1 MPNDTFRERRAV
13 LIAAQQLVQK
23 IDDIEDALE
32 VFVTA
37 DQPAYAAWVSER
49 FQPERAEIARLE
61 AELNQAVQ
69 AHNQM
74 VALTKLEGLTMTE
87 ALRRLREEDR
97 GLADLDEA
105 AREALARERDRRE
118 QVIRE
123 EFERE
128 VTERF
133 ANTPVRPLDEMDQE
147 KLKLVYRK
155 LVRRLHPDVQGPQ
168 IDATETRWQKRIW
181 LISQT
186 ARAAGD
192 VNQLESIYRVN
203 LLRQMDMSDF
213 TLGDA
218 LDTRAWLEKELAR
231 QELSLAEAR
240 RHAAFGFSQTPD
252 LADVERRTRQEYEME
267 RQFLIG
273 ELEDL
278 RGQHAQIDQPAMR
291 RRRRRR
297 IDERQMSFFD

>member
-1 MPNDTFRERRAV
+1 M
-13 LIAAQQLVQK
+13 
-23 IDDIEDALE
+23 
-32 VFVTA
+32 
-37 DQPAYAAWVSER
+37 
-49 FQPERAEIARLE
+49 
-61 AELNQAVQ
+61 
-69 AHNQM
+69 
-74 VALTKLEGLTMTE
+74 
-87 ALRRLREEDR
+87 
-97 GLADLDEA
+97 
-105 AREALARERDRRE
+105 
-118 QVIRE
+118 
-123 EFERE
+123 
-128 VTERF
+128 
-133 ANTPVRPLDEMDQE
+133 RPLDEMDQE